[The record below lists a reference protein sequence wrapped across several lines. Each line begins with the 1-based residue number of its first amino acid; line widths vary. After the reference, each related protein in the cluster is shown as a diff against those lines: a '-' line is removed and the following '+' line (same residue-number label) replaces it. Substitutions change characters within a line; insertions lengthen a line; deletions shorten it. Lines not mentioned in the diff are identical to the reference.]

1 MRPVSAFVALLGLPA
16 GGEELFEQALTHS
29 SVGDRPHYER
39 LEFLGDA
46 VLKLVIAEW
55 IYQRFPALPEGELT
69 KILTRVVSDAT
80 IGAIARELDL
90 GAYVR
95 LGRAEAR
102 SGGSRKVGTLAA
114 CLEAVLAAV
123 YLAHGRMAVA
133 SLIQRLWEPEL
144 AAAAAA
150 PGAEN
155 FKALLQE
162 ATQDRFGNLP
172 TYRVV
177 GGEGPLHAYTFF
189 VEVEVEG
196 QILGHGRG
204 ASKKQAE
211 QAAASEALAA
221 LMRTSHA

>member
-1 MRPVSAFVALLGLPA
+1 MRPVPEFVTLLGLPPGA
-16 GGEELFEQALTHS
+16 EELFEQALTHS

-55 IYQRFPALPEGELT
+55 IFERFPALPEGELT

-80 IGAIARELDL
+80 LGAIARQLDL
-90 GAYVR
+90 GAFIR
-95 LGRAEAR
+95 LGRAEAK
-102 SGGSRKVGTLAA
+102 SGGARKVGTLAA
-114 CLEAVLAAV
+114 SLEAVLAAV
-123 YLAHGRMAVA
+123 YLSHGRGAVSA
-133 SLIQRLWEPEL
+133 LIQRLWDQEL
-144 AAAAAA
+144 TAAALD

-155 FKALLQE
+155 HKARLQE
-162 ATQDRFGNLP
+162 ETQERFGTLP

-177 GGEGPLHAYTFF
+177 GGEGPLHEYTFF

-196 QILGHGRG
+196 KVLGHGRG

-211 QAAASEALAA
+211 QAAASEALVA
-221 LMRTSHA
+221 LKRTSP

>member
-1 MRPVSAFVALLGLPA
+1 MRPASELITLLGLPPGA
-16 GGEELFEQALTHS
+16 EELFEQALTHS
-29 SVGDRPHYER
+29 SLADKPHYER

-55 IYQRFPALPEGELT
+55 IYQRFPQLPEGELT

-80 IGAIARELDL
+80 LGAIARELDL
-90 GAYVR
+90 GAFLR
-95 LGRAEAR
+95 LGRAEAK

-114 CLEAVLAAV
+114 SLEAVLAAV
-123 YLAHGRMAVA
+123 YLTHGREAVA
-133 SLIQRLWEPEL
+133 GLIQRLWDTEL
-144 AAAAAA
+144 TAAAAA

-162 ATQDRFGNLP
+162 ETQDRFGNLP

-177 GGEGPLHAYTFF
+177 GGEGPLHQYTFF

-196 QILGHGRG
+196 EVLGHGRG

-221 LMRTSHA
+221 LKRKA